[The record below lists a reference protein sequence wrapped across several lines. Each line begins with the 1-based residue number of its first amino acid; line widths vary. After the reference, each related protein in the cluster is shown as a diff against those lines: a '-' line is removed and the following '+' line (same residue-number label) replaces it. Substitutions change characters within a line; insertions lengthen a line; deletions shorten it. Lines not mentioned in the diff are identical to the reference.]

1 MPFQGIFFKTGF
13 NQAMAQNS
21 RIAYYRKKL
30 KYLYVRLLR
39 LKGEPHELALGIAIG
54 VFAGMLPTLPFHMVV
69 AVALAF
75 CFRASKI
82 TAAIGTWISNPLNW
96 YFVYLLDYKIGAYLL
111 GLEGGYEIIKSVMA
125 SIYRHDEISV
135 IWNTLFSSG
144 FAIVS
149 ALLIGGIITGIV
161 TCIPSYFISLWVF
174 RKVKIWR
181 QKRKENKAAR
191 LNRKIKRNKE

>member
-1 MPFQGIFFKTGF
+1 
-13 NQAMAQNS
+13 MAQNS

-39 LKGEPHELALGIAIG
+39 LKGEPHELALGMAIG
-54 VFAGMLPTLPFHMVV
+54 IFSGMMPILPFQIALAV
-69 AVALAF
+69 AVAL
-75 CFRASKI
+75 CFKASKI

-161 TCIPSYFISLWVF
+161 TAVPAYLIFLWLF
-174 RKVKIWR
+174 QKIKIWR
-181 QKRKENKAAR
+181 QKRKEKKAAR
-191 LNRKIKRNKE
+191 VSRRLKKHD

>member
-1 MPFQGIFFKTGF
+1 
-13 NQAMAQNS
+13 MAQNS

-39 LKGEPHELALGIAIG
+39 LKGEPHDLALGMAIG
-54 VFAGMLPTLPFHMVV
+54 VFSGMMPILPFQIALAV
-69 AVALAF
+69 AVAL
-75 CFRASKI
+75 CFKASKI

-144 FAIVS
+144 FTIVS
-149 ALLIGGIITGIV
+149 ALFIGGGITGIV
-161 TCIPSYFISLWVF
+161 AAIPAYFIFLWLF
-174 RKVKIWR
+174 QKIKIWR
-181 QKRKENKAAR
+181 QKRKEKKVAR
-191 LNRKIKRNKE
+191 MNRIRKRDNI

>member
-1 MPFQGIFFKTGF
+1 
-13 NQAMAQNS
+13 MAQNP

-30 KYLYVRLLR
+30 KYLYVRILR
-39 LKGEPHELALGIAIG
+39 LKGEPHELAVGIALG
-54 VFAGMLPTLPFHMVV
+54 VFAGMMPILPFQI
-69 AVALAF
+69 ALAIALAL

-149 ALLIGGIITGIV
+149 ALLIGGVITGIV
-161 TCIPSYFISLWVF
+161 ACIPSYFISLWVF
-174 RKVKIWR
+174 QKIKIWR
-181 QKRKENKAAR
+181 QNRREKKAAR
-191 LNRKIKRNKE
+191 VNRKRKRDNL

>member
-1 MPFQGIFFKTGF
+1 
-13 NQAMAQNS
+13 MAQNS
-21 RIAYYRKKL
+21 RIANYRKKL
-30 KYLYVRLLR
+30 KYLYIRLLR
-39 LKGEPHELALGIAIG
+39 LKGEPHELALGMAIG

-96 YFVYLLDYKIGAYLL
+96 YFIYLLDYKIGANLL
-111 GLEGGYEIIKSVMA
+111 GLEGGYEIIKSAMA
-125 SIYRHDEISV
+125 SIYRHDEITI

-161 TCIPSYFISLWVF
+161 AAIPSYFISLWVF
-174 RKVKIWR
+174 QKIKVWR
-181 QKRKENKAAR
+181 QKRKEKKITKVS
-191 LNRKIKRNKE
+191 RKKERNDL

>member
-1 MPFQGIFFKTGF
+1 
-13 NQAMAQNS
+13 MAQNS
-21 RIAYYRKKL
+21 RITYYRKKL
-30 KYLYVRLLR
+30 KYLYLRLLH
-39 LKGEPHELALGIAIG
+39 LKGEPHDLALGMAIG
-54 VFAGMLPTLPFHMVV
+54 IFSGMMPILPFQIALAV
-69 AVALAF
+69 AVAL
-75 CFRASKI
+75 CFKASKI

-144 FAIVS
+144 FAIFS

-161 TCIPSYFISLWVF
+161 AAVPAYFIFLWLF
-174 RKVKIWR
+174 QKIKIWR
-181 QKRKENKAAR
+181 QKRKEKKAAR
-191 LNRKIKRNKE
+191 MNRKRKKDNI

>member
-13 NQAMAQNS
+13 NQFMAQNS

-39 LKGEPHELALGIAIG
+39 LKGEPHELALGMAIG
-54 VFAGMLPTLPFHMVV
+54 VFAGMMPILPFQIAL
-69 AVALAF
+69 AVAIAL

-82 TAAIGTWISNPLNW
+82 TAALGTWISNPLNW

-161 TCIPSYFISLWVF
+161 AAVPSYFISIWVF
-174 RKVKIWR
+174 QKIKIWR
-181 QKRKENKAAR
+181 QKRKGKKAAR
-191 LNRKIKRNKE
+191 VNWKRKKDNS